1 MNELKQNLSALIET
15 FDLSKYGGRFMIRHA
30 KRRLYAVKF
39 YSAQSLK
46 KANITQK
53 RRL

>member
-1 MNELKQNLSALIET
+1 MNELKQNLSAITET
-15 FDLSKYGGRFMIRHA
+15 FDLSKYGRFMIRHA

>member
-1 MNELKQNLSALIET
+1 MNELKQNLSAITET
-15 FDLSKYGGRFMIRHA
+15 FDLSKYGDRFMIRRA

-53 RRL
+53 RRF